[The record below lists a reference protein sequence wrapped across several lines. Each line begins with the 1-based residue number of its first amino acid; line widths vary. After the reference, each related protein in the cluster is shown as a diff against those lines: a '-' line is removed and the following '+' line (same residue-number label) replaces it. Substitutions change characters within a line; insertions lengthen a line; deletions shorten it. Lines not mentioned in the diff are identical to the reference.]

1 MFTSGCET
9 LKTLLLLT
17 KKLMMLLTN
26 ILASGFWLC
35 SIMMCVSLVG
45 IQLSLLKIF
54 MFYQLY
60 LEYDSRLFMHIV
72 LLKMLCLD
80 LWA

>member
-1 MFTSGCET
+1 MGCET
-9 LKTLLLLT
+9 LKTLLLLA

-35 SIMMCVSLVG
+35 SIVMCVSLVG

-60 LEYDSRLFMHIV
+60 LEYDSRLFMYIV